1 MFKVLY
7 QYECYQSKVRKKVL
21 KEICDKL
28 GEAEEFIS
36 EGIEE
41 TCSHKKLPIEWYFF
55 LLKLGFL
62 LFMCS
67 CSVVSFSSLK

>member
-7 QYECYQSKVRKKVL
+7 QYECYQSRVHKKVL

-28 GEAEEFIS
+28 GEAEEFIN

-41 TCSHKKLPIEWYFF
+41 TCSHKKLPIE
-55 LLKLGFL
+55 
-62 LFMCS
+62 
-67 CSVVSFSSLK
+67 

>member
-41 TCSHKKLPIEWYFF
+41 TCSHKKLPIEAWVFIVYV
-55 LLKLGFL
+55 
-62 LFMCS
+62 FMFC
-67 CSVVSFSSLK
+67 C

>member
-28 GEAEEFIS
+28 GEAEEFIN

-41 TCSHKKLPIEWYFF
+41 TCSHKKLPIE
-55 LLKLGFL
+55 
-62 LFMCS
+62 
-67 CSVVSFSSLK
+67 